1 VNDNIQNA
9 HSQIHPDHQSSDSIR
24 RSILNELS
32 KYDSDKTAS
41 RDWALA
47 SQGGRIV
54 SSSDPYKG
62 NSGLVSMLGL
72 PLYYKYRPNSEV
84 ISPDVNPGS
93 CFAFAG
99 SKGYVVIQLAK
110 PVKITGVTIEH
121 VSKSLVGGAFKSS
134 PRYFSLL
141 ALSGPYKG
149 KLLSGPRASKD
160 SVFEFNPNNI
170 IQQEFVGT
178 LDHYKI
184 SSENSIMTDQVE
196 FQVHDNWGEAD
207 YTCIYRVRVHGE

>member
-1 VNDNIQNA
+1 M
-9 HSQIHPDHQSSDSIR
+9 
-24 RSILNELS
+24 ELS

-72 PLYYKYRPNSEV
+72 PLYYKYKPNSEV

-134 PRYFSLL
+134 PRYS
-141 ALSGPYKG
+141 ALE
-149 KLLSGPRASKD
+149 KLSDLIGRM
-160 SVFEFNPNNI
+160 VVQI
-170 IQQEFVGT
+170 
-178 LDHYKI
+178 L
-184 SSENSIMTDQVE
+184 
-196 FQVHDNWGEAD
+196 
-207 YTCIYRVRVHGE
+207 